1 VFITT
6 PARADEIIRPTD
18 LHALGMVR
26 GELSRTRALLSDLEP
41 AEWQRPS
48 DCAGRSVHDVVAHM
62 IGQYEELSRPA
73 RLICRIRM
81 ARRLAGTS
89 GRDGRSEAQIHDR
102 AGHSSEQ
109 LIAELAYW
117 GRKATLA
124 AERIPGPLHR
134 IRASIFFPA
143 AHAAPEDTIDYFIR
157 VLMPREAWMHR
168 TDIAIAT
175 GRPVGVGAHDG
186 EIVRQVIRDVACAW
200 SGPAMILDLTGP
212 VGGRWLLGEEQ
223 PVAEVH
229 SDPVSYVRLAA
240 GRLASEP
247 LISGDS
253 GAGATLL
260 ATRIAFCPGGAQA
273 AARQPPQELT

>member
-1 VFITT
+1 MFTTT
-6 PARADEIIRPTD
+6 PARAGQIIRPTD

-26 GELSRTRALLSDLEP
+26 DELSRTRAFLSDLDP
-41 AEWQRPS
+41 AEWQHPT
-48 DCAGRSVHDVVAHM
+48 DCAGWSVRDVVAHM
-62 IGQYEELSRPA
+62 TGGYEELSRPA
-73 RLICRIRM
+73 RLARRIRM

-89 GRDGRSEAQIHDR
+89 GGAGRSEAQIRDR
-102 AGHSSEQ
+102 AGRSSEQ
-109 LIAELAYW
+109 LIGELAYW

-134 IRASIFFPA
+134 IRASLFFPA
-143 AHAAPEDTIDYFIR
+143 ARGAPEDTIDYFIR

-175 GRPVGVGAHDG
+175 GRPVGVSAHDG

-200 SGPAMILDLTGP
+200 PGPAVILDLTGA
-212 VGGRWLLGEEQ
+212 VGGRWLLGEGK

-240 GRLASEP
+240 GRPGSQP
-247 LISGDS
+247 LITGDS
-253 GAGATLL
+253 GVGTALL
-260 ATRIAFCPGGAQA
+260 ATRIAFCPAGGQVAV
-273 AARQPPQELT
+273 RQPPRELT